1 MHSALFGI
9 YEKALPALSGWPEK
23 LDAAAAAGYEF
34 IEIAVDDDINRLNRL
49 DWNSDQR
56 ALLREASA
64 NSGVRL
70 QTIVL
75 SVHRRFPLG
84 SGTPATR
91 KRALDILKKAVDL
104 AADVGA
110 RIIQVAG
117 YYVFYE
123 KHDAGSRGRFIEG
136 LQRGLE
142 RASQAGAM
150 LGIETMDGEDI
161 TSVERAMEIVSEVNS
176 PWLQVYPDV
185 GNLAA
190 NGLDVAAELRLG
202 AGHLVGIHLKDT
214 RPGEYRRV
222 PFGEGIVPFK
232 DVFQTL
238 TDIGYDG
245 GYLVEMWNDDA
256 PDAMNITANARG
268 WLEDRMND
276 AKMVKAN
283 AI

>member
-1 MHSALFGI
+1 MRSASFGI
-9 YEKALPALSGWPEK
+9 YEKALPALRGWPEK
-23 LDAAAAAGYEF
+23 LDAAATAGFDFVEMS
-34 IEIAVDDDINRLNRL
+34 VDDDERRLNRL
-49 DWNSDQR
+49 DWSSDQR
-56 ALLREASA
+56 SLVREASA

-70 QTIVL
+70 QTIIL
-75 SVHRRFPLG
+75 SAHRKYPLG
-84 SGTPATR
+84 SVTPAIR
-91 KRALDILKKAVDL
+91 ELAVDILKRAVDL
-104 AADVGA
+104 TADIGA
-110 RIIQVAG
+110 RIIQLAG

-123 KHDAGSRGRFIEG
+123 KHDAGSRHRFLEN

-142 RASQAGAM
+142 RASKAGVM
-150 LGIETMDGEDI
+150 LGIETMDGEDV
-161 TSVERAMEIVSEVNS
+161 TSVEKAMKIVAEVNS

-214 RPGEYRRV
+214 KPVEYRRV
-222 PFGEGIVPFK
+222 PFGEGIVPFRE
-232 DVFQTL
+232 VFQTL
-238 TDIGYDG
+238 NEIGYDG

-256 PDAMNITANARG
+256 PDAMHIITSARF

-276 AKMVKAN
+276 ARVVQAN